1 DYVLNM
7 APHQSDAIDATAG
20 VKSYSIDHDWDMLSG
35 DDMGNNIGFKTNTKS
50 GKVGES
56 HKNQTF
62 VNEVGAF
69 IKSFQESNGENSKL
83 IDDFAKLMRSYGINV
98 TVN

>member
-1 DYVLNM
+1 M
-7 APHQSDAIDATAG
+7 APHQSDAIDAPAD

-50 GKVGES
+50 GSAGLS
-56 HKNQTF
+56 HKNMTF
-62 VNEVGAF
+62 VNEVRAF
-69 IKSFQESNGENSKL
+69 ISSFQGSNGDNSKL
-83 IDDFAKLMRSYGINV
+83 ISNFIKQMSAYGINV